1 MGERLEPSGIATR
14 PQKVKVLGA
23 KTGQFEQL
31 REDVGNSIG
40 PGAIGVMVDLC
51 DSGSS
56 CFRLPG
62 EPVEIS
68 VVLCDGN
75 RDRGFPAARPN
86 IMGQILWIPRE

>member
-51 DSGSS
+51 D
-56 CFRLPG
+56 
-62 EPVEIS
+62 
-68 VVLCDGN
+68 GN